1 MTIISIIL
9 VFVVALLAGMG
20 SVLDAWQFHQPLV
33 ASTLIGV
40 AMGRPIE
47 GIMLGGSLQMI
58 TMGWMNIGAA
68 MAPDAALAAIV
79 SAILVTGPAGVSVRE
94 GIALAIPLAVAGQV
108 LTIFVRTA
116 TVVIAHLADEAAR
129 KAKFRTIEYLHFGA
143 LLLQGLR
150 VAIPAMLILSIPSTA
165 VVAGLNA
172 IPTVITEGLQIAGG
186 FVVVVGYAMVINMMA
201 ADSLWPFFFLGF
213 VLAAVT
219 VLNLIAMGIIGV
231 SLALIYIR
239 LRGKKTVDV
248 TTQQSTFDTSS
259 WKRLT
264 KKDQRSIFYRLGFLL
279 ASFNYE
285 RMQNIGFG
293 YIMIPAIRRLYPDDK
308 VEQAAAM
315 QRHLEFFNTHPYMA
329 APIVGVTMALEEERA
344 NGAEVD
350 NAAISGVKVGM
361 LGPLAGVGDPVFW
374 GTLRPILG
382 ALAASFAANG
392 SWIGPILFFV
402 VWNVM
407 RLLVLWYGEQIGYQQ
422 GKNITQN
429 LAGGIM
435 QDVTLGASVLGMFI
449 MGVLVP
455 RWTTIYFPLVVS
467 RVKNPDTGKTVTTT
481 LDQIVNGQLLSG
493 LAALLLTMG
502 VLWLLKR
509 RVNPLAIIFG
519 LFVIGIIGRM
529 LGILGLQA

>member
-1 MTIISIIL
+1 M
-9 VFVVALLAGMG
+9 
-20 SVLDAWQFHQPLV
+20 
-33 ASTLIGV
+33 
-40 AMGRPIE
+40 
-47 GIMLGGSLQMI
+47 
-58 TMGWMNIGAA
+58 
-68 MAPDAALAAIV
+68 
-79 SAILVTGPAGVSVRE
+79 
-94 GIALAIPLAVAGQV
+94 
-108 LTIFVRTA
+108 
-116 TVVIAHLADEAAR
+116 
-129 KAKFRTIEYLHFGA
+129 
-143 LLLQGLR
+143 
-150 VAIPAMLILSIPSTA
+150 
-165 VVAGLNA
+165 
-172 IPTVITEGLQIAGG
+172 
-186 FVVVVGYAMVINMMA
+186 
-201 ADSLWPFFFLGF
+201 
-213 VLAAVT
+213 
-219 VLNLIAMGIIGV
+219 
-231 SLALIYIR
+231 
-239 LRGKKTVDV
+239 